1 MEEELQILHILP
13 NEGPSNTI
21 PMHSLLSFLV
31 LASWS
36 LSTGFRTSSF
46 SLRSLTTT
54 RIAATADENPLD
66 TKTVMTTTEKEKDF
80 QNTLDNLLIEA
91 RANNAAAGK
100 EEGAE
105 FSIEEMRIA
114 SEEMK
119 KLKES
124 NSGTSSV
131 VTQSAED
138 KLKARLTSY
147 GDDKEI
153 AQPTN
158 TEGGGFGK
166 KIAIFGALTLVFS
179 AALLPIID
187 KIFPDPPSIQNS
199 ISSK

>member
-1 MEEELQILHILP
+1 M
-13 NEGPSNTI
+13 
-21 PMHSLLSFLV
+21 
-31 LASWS
+31 
-36 LSTGFRTSSF
+36 
-46 SLRSLTTT
+46 
-54 RIAATADENPLD
+54 AATADENPID
-66 TKTVMTTTEKEKDF
+66 IKKAMTTTEKEKDF
-80 QNTLDNLLIEA
+80 QKTLDNLLIEA

-100 EEGAE
+100 EEGTE
-105 FSIEEMRIA
+105 FSLEEMKIA

-119 KLKES
+119 KLKAS
-124 NSGTSSV
+124 NTATTSDVSQSV
-131 VTQSAED
+131 EE

-153 AQPTN
+153 AQPPR
-158 TEGGGFGK
+158 TESGGFGK

>member
-1 MEEELQILHILP
+1 MHGLLP
-13 NEGPSNTI
+13 
-21 PMHSLLSFLV
+21 FLV

-36 LSTGFRTSSF
+36 LSTGFLTPSF
-46 SLRSLTTT
+46 SLRSVTST
-54 RIAATADENPLD
+54 RTAATADENPLD
-66 TKTVMTTTEKEKDF
+66 AKRAMTTIEKEKDF
-80 QNTLDNLLIEA
+80 QKTLDNLLIEA

-105 FSIEEMRIA
+105 FSLEDMRIA

-119 KLKES
+119 KLQTS
-124 NSGTSSV
+124 NNEITSGVS
-131 VTQSAED
+131 QSAEE
-138 KLKARLTSY
+138 KLRARLTSY

-153 AQPTN
+153 AQPAR
-158 TEGGGFGK
+158 TESGDFGK
-166 KIAIFGALTLVFS
+166 KLAIFGALTLVFS

>member
-1 MEEELQILHILP
+1 MHTLLP
-13 NEGPSNTI
+13 I
-21 PMHSLLSFLV
+21 LV

-36 LSTGFRTSSF
+36 LTAGLLTAPFSFRISTS
-46 SLRSLTTT
+46 T
-54 RIAATADENPLD
+54 RIAATADENPLE
-66 TKTVMTTTEKEKDF
+66 TKKAMTTTEKEKDF
-80 QNTLDNLLIEA
+80 QKTLDNLLTEA

-105 FSIEEMRIA
+105 FSLEDMKIA

-119 KLKES
+119 KLKAS
-124 NSGTSSV
+124 NTEITLDMSP
-131 VTQSAED
+131 SAEE

-147 GDDKEI
+147 GEDKEFV
-153 AQPTN
+153 QTPR
-158 TEGGGFGK
+158 TEDGGFGK